1 MGFIFAHVVA
11 INPTVVCSHTGTSIN
26 LYVCIDNTQSD
37 RGSTVPFSLL
47 FFNRGIT
54 ISRQKF
60 IVYSVALLF
69 LPPYDGFSI
78 SRHNFYVNASIPT
91 TGAIYHIN
99 HKAAIPIA
107 FASFCYMRF
116 QSHPCKSAIPIAFA
130 SCLLY
135 AIQLHP

>member
-91 TGAIYHIN
+91 TGAIHHSN
-99 HKAAIPIA
+99 HKICDSNRIRKLFAICDFNRIHEPSE
-107 FASFCYMRF
+107 F
-116 QSHPCKSAIPIAFA
+116 
-130 SCLLY
+130 
-135 AIQLHP
+135 